1 MNTRSALP
9 NSQQKLWLGFVLL
22 GYALFCLGLTFY
34 LSHYRP
40 LQLPIAPT
48 KPELR
53 DTEPEPRK
61 EAHVDIK
68 AMKQAFFNQLL
79 PAIRQQ
85 NAEVQSHRQGLLSL
99 QASVSASQPLTP
111 QQQGRLHSLAIQYR
125 VPVAMNDDAIL
136 NELLQRVD
144 EVPASMILAQ
154 AAIESAWG
162 RSRFAKQ
169 ANNYFGQWCFAEGC
183 GIVPKHRNPGANHE
197 VAKFE
202 SLDDAI
208 AAYLRNINS
217 HPAYAEVRQ
226 RRDQT
231 RRLEQPLNSLEMI
244 KGLEQYSARGQ
255 DYISELKSMIEFN
268 QLQRFDRENADL
280 ASER

>member
-1 MNTRSALP
+1 MKTTSALP
-9 NSQQKLWLGFVLL
+9 KSQQKLWLGYLLL
-22 GYALFCLGLTFY
+22 GYALFCVVFAYY

-40 LQLPIAPT
+40 LPTPAIPAKPEISDT
-48 KPELR
+48 KPE
-53 DTEPEPRK
+53 PAK
-61 EAHVDIK
+61 EAPVDIK
-68 AMKQAFFNQLL
+68 AMKQAFFNHLL

-85 NAEVQSHRQGLLSL
+85 NARVQSHRQGLLSL
-99 QASVSASQPLTP
+99 QASVSASQSLSP
-111 QQQGRLHSLAIQYR
+111 QQQGRLHNLAIQYR

-136 NELLQRVD
+136 SELLQRVD

-169 ANNYFGQWCFAEGC
+169 ANNYFGQWCFTEGC
-183 GIVPKHRNPGANHE
+183 GIVPRHRNPGARHE
-197 VAKFE
+197 VAKFD
-202 SLDDAI
+202 SLDAAI

-226 RRDQT
+226 RRNQD
-231 RRLEQPLNSLEMI
+231 RLRQQPLNSLEMI
-244 KGLEQYSARGQ
+244 KGLEHYSARGQ

-268 QLQRFDRENADL
+268 QLQRFDREATDL
-280 ASER
+280 AN